1 MKQFRL
7 SVAILLSVWSLA
19 GNQVA
24 NADGGS
30 GLRGIKIEKSDIKK
44 IRLYA
49 PTANASAGQSRSDAA
64 VTVAIID
71 ADGTVLYNG
80 VMAPNA
86 AGRQSFNLRNLP
98 DGHYFVTASNKAWW
112 MSQGLTITGSKLTV
126 DERNVRTVEQPT
138 LTAYEKNKIE
148 MLLPTQNV
156 RNANVTIYDA
166 HNVLVYNETFR
177 GNSRRFDLSSLP
189 DGAYTFIVGAA
200 EKQFT
205 SRVDVRH

>member
-7 SVAILLSVWSLA
+7 SVAVLLSVWSLA

-30 GLRGIKIEKSDIKK
+30 GLWGIKIEKSDIKK
-44 IRLYA
+44 IRVYA
-49 PTANASAGQSRSDAA
+49 PTVNASTGQAQSDVA
-64 VTVAIID
+64 VNVAIID

-80 VMAPNA
+80 VMAKNA

-98 DGHYFVTASNKAWW
+98 DGHYFVTASSKTWW
-112 MSQGLTITGSKLTV
+112 MSQGLTITGNRLTV
-126 DERNVRTVEQPT
+126 DQQNVRVVEEPT

-148 MLLPTQNV
+148 MTLPTQNV

-166 HNVLVYNETFR
+166 HNVAVYDETFR

-205 SRVDVRH
+205 TRVDVQH